1 MTPTLDELREVTD
14 KIGVTIVDMKEEVD
28 KLAKRVR
35 VAKILCIALA
45 FLVFAFAVWYC
56 WPVLSR
62 IP

>member
-1 MTPTLDELREVTD
+1 MTPKLDELREVTD

-45 FLVFAFAVWYC
+45 FAFAVWLV
-56 WPVLSR
+56 WSR
-62 IP
+62 IFS